1 LPVDKRP
8 SEAEQS
14 DTVAYLLGW
23 IPGGSAMRH
32 YNRRFIKEK
41 ARKVVLRL
49 QEENETAVIT
59 ENG

>member
-1 LPVDKRP
+1 
-8 SEAEQS
+8 
-14 DTVAYLLGW
+14 
-23 IPGGSAMRH
+23 MRH